1 MPNTIQEVVAVFDD
15 SKALDDAVDRLE
27 TRGFDRAAFSLLANE
42 ASVAEKLG
50 HRYQRVEEVADNPAT
65 PRSTFFSRIS
75 RWEADYLPAPALA
88 SVGAVMFAGTGIG
101 LPALVAAGGG
111 ALIGAALSRLI
122 HQHHAAAVQEQLERG
137 GLVLWVNVRNA
148 REEETALEVLQ
159 QDSAHDVHVHEIAH

>member
-1 MPNTIQEVVAVFDD
+1 MPNTIQEVVAMFDD

-65 PRSTFFSRIS
+65 PRTTFFSRIS

-88 SVGAVMFAGTGIG
+88 SVGAVMFAGTGIS
-101 LPALVAAGGG
+101 ACLVVVPSPQRPHCLGVLG
-111 ALIGAALSRLI
+111 SHRLRPK
-122 HQHHAAAVQEQLERG
+122 AKFR
-137 GLVLWVNVRNA
+137 RP
-148 REEETALEVLQ
+148 
-159 QDSAHDVHVHEIAH
+159 